1 MDNKLHPLFCVG
13 CNNSPMPLIH
23 LKFGHE
29 FAITFLLYI
38 DKLTYHG
45 PSLEVGLAT
54 LFVKEAPGGL
64 RYIAHR

>member
-1 MDNKLHPLFCVG
+1 MIFLRLG
-13 CNNSPMPLIH
+13 YGQQITSIIH

-29 FAITFLLYI
+29 CAITFLFYI
-38 DKLTYHG
+38 DKITYYG

-64 RYIAHR
+64 WYIAHR